1 MDRYSKGMQDGANPF
16 VDYFSDKSAEMS
28 ERQKDIEEN
37 IENLREDFDLFF
49 DYIEIPEEDKTFFL
63 EESLRKRKSRKR
75 KATKFNL
82 KLVYQD
88 KKDMEMVTSI
98 KSIMSKC
105 GNGVIV
111 EKYEDYKKNTK
122 GTADCIFFIGND
134 ASEEDDWIE
143 ADKIYDYYGCE
154 IKKVEVHGC
163 ENILV
168 LHDEKF
174 DFADH
179 KDDFIQYYESQV
191 NKIKSE
197 SKETNRMKKALEKRE
212 KLKAEKGKI
221 SKEVEKWTD
230 SFMDRTVNSK
240 VLDKMEDLA
249 EQEGLIGK
257 IGEIGYGALVIGA
270 VIGSVIVEISGLLYG
285 MIDDSLADAI
295 MESDFK
301 KEIVAEAQRQL
312 LSIKVV
318 EYMERKMLE
327 DVEYDKEQKTNVVK
341 VECTIGN
348 IGSSNIQFVAGNY
361 FSLNYNGV
369 ITSSR
374 TTQYDY
380 TTLAPGGQ
388 FTTELV
394 FNCPSATRV
403 GDTLNMTMT
412 MENAQIHLGPVPL
425 DAEERSGFA
434 GTYMSSSTSY
444 DTIITVM
451 DNGDGT
457 YNITYVGDALGTHRI
472 YENVSLN
479 EKNKFDIG
487 ANTYTWDEVD
497 NILYSYGDL
506 WGETYKTEYYMQNP
520 MK

>member
-49 DYIEIPEEDKTFFL
+49 DYIEIPKEDKTFFL

-270 VIGSVIVEISGLLYG
+270 VIGSVIVEIPGLLYG

-295 MESDFK
+295 MESVFK

-327 DVEYDKEQKTNVVK
+327 DV
-341 VECTIGN
+341 
-348 IGSSNIQFVAGNY
+348 
-361 FSLNYNGV
+361 
-369 ITSSR
+369 
-374 TTQYDY
+374 
-380 TTLAPGGQ
+380 
-388 FTTELV
+388 
-394 FNCPSATRV
+394 
-403 GDTLNMTMT
+403 
-412 MENAQIHLGPVPL
+412 
-425 DAEERSGFA
+425 
-434 GTYMSSSTSY
+434 
-444 DTIITVM
+444 
-451 DNGDGT
+451 
-457 YNITYVGDALGTHRI
+457 
-472 YENVSLN
+472 
-479 EKNKFDIG
+479 
-487 ANTYTWDEVD
+487 
-497 NILYSYGDL
+497 
-506 WGETYKTEYYMQNP
+506 
-520 MK
+520 